1 MQMIITN
8 IYTFLLTLSVGLLA
22 SISVH
27 AQDDAPISG
36 IWGNRLANHQT
47 AELGPKGS
55 TSMFIV
61 HYFDQITA
69 NGISDWFGIYGTSNI
84 QMGFELTLGKNVS
97 AFYHTEK
104 LNKTHELGARFQLT
118 RQTLSDTSLVS
129 SALSF
134 SVSADARNTKF
145 FGDNFYF
152 INRFFFTTQ
161 LAVSRQISPRM
172 QVMSNTTFV
181 HFNIVPDH
189 AYSDFLAESFSL
201 AWRANRKT
209 SFYASCDFPL
219 GVASAASANPQ
230 RPKPVYAL
238 GTILATP
245 THNFQV
251 FVSNANQISL
261 GKEYLNNRS
270 GFSLDALR
278 IGFSIQVKIGKGK
291 KTHSS

>member
-1 MQMIITN
+1 MIFRN
-8 IYTFLLTLSVGLLA
+8 IYTFFLVLSTGFLSANSLQ
-22 SISVH
+22 

-47 AELGPKGS
+47 AELTPKG
-55 TSMFIV
+55 TTTMFIV

-84 QMGFELTLGKNVS
+84 QMGFERTFGKNFS

-118 RQTLSDTSLVS
+118 RQTLSDTSPVS

-134 SVSADARNTKF
+134 SVSADARNKKF

-181 HFNIVPDH
+181 HFNIVPDRS
-189 AYSDFLAESFSL
+189 YSDFLAENLSL

-209 SFYASCDFPL
+209 SLYASCDFPL

-230 RPKPVYAL
+230 KPKPVYAL

-251 FVSNANQISL
+251 FVSNASQISL

-291 KTHSS
+291 KTQPS

>member
-1 MQMIITN
+1 MIFRNRYIR
-8 IYTFLLTLSVGLLA
+8 LLVAATSLFTANRAL
-22 SISVH
+22 
-27 AQDDAPISG
+27 AQDDKTISG

-47 AELGPKGS
+47 AELSPKGT

-84 QMGFELTLGKNVS
+84 QMGFERTFGKNFA

-104 LNKTHELGARFQLT
+104 LNKTHELGARVQLT
-118 RQTLSDTSLVS
+118 RQTLSDTSPVS

-134 SVSADARNTKF
+134 SVSADARNKKF

-152 INRFFFTTQ
+152 INRLFFTTQ

-201 AWRANRKT
+201 AWRTSRKT

-219 GVASAASANPQ
+219 GVASAASASPQ

-238 GTILATP
+238 GTIRATP

-270 GFSLDALR
+270 GFSLDALH

>member
-1 MQMIITN
+1 MIFRN
-8 IYTFLLTLSVGLLA
+8 IYTFFLALSLGLLA
-22 SISVH
+22 SISVQ
-27 AQDDAPISG
+27 AQDVALISG

-47 AELGPKGS
+47 AELSPKGT

-61 HYFDQITA
+61 HCFDQITA

-84 QMGFELTLGKNVS
+84 QMGFERTFGKNFS

-118 RQTLSDTSLVS
+118 RQTLSDASPVS

-134 SVSADARNTKF
+134 SVSADARNKKF

-152 INRFFFTTQ
+152 INRLFFTTQ

-189 AYSDFLAESFSL
+189 AYSDFLSESFSL

-209 SFYASCDFPL
+209 SLYASCDFPL

-230 RPKPVYAL
+230 RPQPVYAL
-238 GTILATP
+238 GTIRTTP

-270 GFSLDALR
+270 GFSLDALH

>member
-1 MQMIITN
+1 MIIRN
-8 IYTFLLTLSVGLLA
+8 IYTFFFVVFVGQLTA
-22 SISVH
+22 ISVQ
-27 AQDDAPISG
+27 AQDDTPISG

-47 AELGPKGS
+47 TELGAKGS

-61 HYFDQITA
+61 HYFDLVTN

-84 QMGFELTLGKNVS
+84 QMGFERTLGKS
-97 AFYHTEK
+97 YSIFYYTEK
-104 LNKTHELGARFQLT
+104 LNKTHEIGARFLLT
-118 RQTLSDTSLVS
+118 RQTLSDASPIS
-129 SALSF
+129 SALAF
-134 SVSADARNTKF
+134 SVSADARNKKF

-161 LAVSRQISPRM
+161 LAVSRQVSPRM

-181 HFNIVPDH
+181 HFNIVPDQS
-189 AYSDFLAESFSL
+189 YSDFLAENLSL

-209 SFYASCDFPL
+209 SLYASFDFPL
-219 GVASAASANPQ
+219 GVASAANETPLK
-230 RPKPVYAL
+230 PKPIYSL

-251 FVSNANQISL
+251 FVSNASQISL
-261 GKEYLNNRS
+261 GKEYLNNHS

-291 KTHSS
+291 KTQPS

>member
-1 MQMIITN
+1 MIFRN
-8 IYTFLLTLSVGLLA
+8 IYLFLFVVLA
-22 SISVH
+22 SLTVIPAL
-27 AQDDAPISG
+27 AQNDAPISG

-47 AELGPKGS
+47 AELSPKGT

-84 QMGFELTLGKNVS
+84 QMGFERTFGKNFS
-97 AFYHTEK
+97 IFYHTEK
-104 LNKTHELGARFQLT
+104 LNKTHELGARIQLT
-118 RQTLSDTSLVS
+118 RQTLSDASPVS

-134 SVSADARNTKF
+134 SVSADARSKKF

-181 HFNIVPDH
+181 HFNIVPDQS
-189 AYSDFLAESFSL
+189 YSDFLAESFSL

-209 SFYASCDFPL
+209 SLYASCDFPL
-219 GVASAASANPQ
+219 GVASTANETPLK
-230 RPKPVYAL
+230 PKPIYSL

-251 FVSNANQISL
+251 FVSNASQISL

-291 KTHSS
+291 KTQTS

>member
-1 MQMIITN
+1 MIFRN
-8 IYTFLLTLSVGLLA
+8 IYTFFLVLSTGFLSANSLQ
-22 SISVH
+22 

-36 IWGNRLANHQT
+36 IWGNWLANHQT
-47 AELGPKGS
+47 AELSPKGT
-55 TSMFIV
+55 TSMFMV

-84 QMGFELTLGKNVS
+84 QMGFERTFGKDFS

-118 RQTLSDTSLVS
+118 RQSLGDTSPVS

-134 SVSADARNTKF
+134 SVSADTRNKKF

-181 HFNIVPDH
+181 HFNIVPNR

-209 SFYASCDFPL
+209 SLYASCDFPL
-219 GVASAASANPQ
+219 GVASAASADPQ
-230 RPKPVYAL
+230 NPKPVYAL

-270 GFSLDALR
+270 GFSLDALH
-278 IGFSIQVKIGKGK
+278 IGFSIQVKFGKGK
-291 KTHSS
+291 KTQPS

>member
-1 MQMIITN
+1 MIIKN
-8 IYTFLLTLSVGLLA
+8 IYTFFLVLSTGFLSV
-22 SISVH
+22 SSVQ
-27 AQDDAPISG
+27 AQNDAPISS

-47 AELGPKGS
+47 AELSPKGT

-84 QMGFELTLGKNVS
+84 QMGFERTFGKNLS
-97 AFYHTEK
+97 TFYHTEK
-104 LNKTHELGARFQLT
+104 LNKTHELGARVQLT
-118 RQTLSDTSLVS
+118 RQTLSDTSPVS

-134 SVSADARNTKF
+134 SVSADARNKKF

-181 HFNIVPDH
+181 HFNIVPDQS
-189 AYSDFLAESFSL
+189 YSDFLAENLSL

-209 SFYASCDFPL
+209 SLYASCDFPL
-219 GVASAASANPQ
+219 GVASVASENPQ
-230 RPKPVYAL
+230 KPKPVFAL

-261 GKEYLNNRS
+261 GKEYLNNHS

-278 IGFSIQVKIGKGK
+278 IGFSIQVRIGKGK
-291 KTHSS
+291 KTHAS